1 MAKAQRSRLRSPK
14 KEQTINR
21 ITMANMGTTILLA
34 EDDIVLQDMY
44 QERLKAEG
52 FTVVLAQDGQQALDK
67 IAESKPQ
74 LIILDIMMPRMNGID
89 VLKKLKEGSDTKDV
103 PVIISTALV
112 TEMEQVKT
120 LLGKN
125 DSYLI
130 KSEVMPGDIIA
141 LVKKKLGDAA

>member
-1 MAKAQRSRLRSPK
+1 
-14 KEQTINR
+14 
-21 ITMANMGTTILLA
+21 MANMGTTILLA

-67 IAESKPQ
+67 ITESKPQ
-74 LIILDIMMPRMNGID
+74 LIILDIMMPKMNGID
-89 VLKKLKEGSDTKDV
+89 VLKKLKEDSDTKEI

-112 TEMEQVKT
+112 TEMDQVKG

-141 LVKKKLGDAA
+141 LVKKKLEDAA